1 MENEMDQHEK
11 NLVAQSHDPAMA
23 ARIIRNIANVESD
36 WHLAS
41 DLLSE
46 RMMREVRALVAKLT
60 PKEWKV
66 ADSGW
71 SALIVPPD
79 WKMTKGVGKG
89 DAWLEI
95 VEFCDAEDEYSWIA
109 AAIGVG
115 STKMGLELVFRNG
128 LLPLAQ
134 KVFANDKALDALL
147 KLGFVRNEAKDQLF
161 LPVKVSGDLLAKGW
175 EENDLDK
182 ALAPIGKAV
191 ELAISAKA
199 ELDKIV
205 EQVRAAA
212 KLK

>member
-1 MENEMDQHEK
+1 MDQHEK
-11 NLVAQSHDPAMA
+11 NLVEQSHDPAVA

>member
-1 MENEMDQHEK
+1 MDQHEK
-11 NLVAQSHDPAMA
+11 ALVAQSHDPAVA
-23 ARIIRNIANVESD
+23 ARIIRNIANVEND

-41 DLLSE
+41 DLLSD
-46 RMMREVRALVAKLT
+46 RMMQEVRALVAKLT
-60 PKEWKV
+60 PKDWKV

-71 SALIVPPD
+71 SAMMVPPD

-95 VEFCDAEDEYSWIA
+95 VEFCDADDEYSWIA
-109 AAIGVG
+109 AAVGVG

-128 LLPLAQ
+128 LSSSARTVLG
-134 KVFANDKALDALL
+134 NDKAVSALL
-147 KLGFVRNEAKDQLF
+147 KLGFVRDEAKEQLF
-161 LPVKVSGDLLAKGW
+161 LPVKVSADLLAKGW

-191 ELAISAKA
+191 ELAISAKP

-205 EQVRAAA
+205 GLVREAA
-212 KLK
+212 KRK

>member
-11 NLVAQSHDPAMA
+11 NLVAQSHDPAIA

>member
-11 NLVAQSHDPAMA
+11 NLVAQSHDPAIA

-115 STKMGLELVFRNG
+115 STKMGMELVFRNG

-134 KVFANDKALDALL
+134 KVLANDKALDALL

>member
-1 MENEMDQHEK
+1 
-11 NLVAQSHDPAMA
+11 
-23 ARIIRNIANVESD
+23 
-36 WHLAS
+36 
-41 DLLSE
+41 
-46 RMMREVRALVAKLT
+46 
-60 PKEWKV
+60 
-66 ADSGW
+66 
-71 SALIVPPD
+71 
-79 WKMTKGVGKG
+79 
-89 DAWLEI
+89 
-95 VEFCDAEDEYSWIA
+95 
-109 AAIGVG
+109 
-115 STKMGLELVFRNG
+115 
-128 LLPLAQ
+128 LAQ

>member
-1 MENEMDQHEK
+1 MDQHEK
-11 NLVAQSHDPAMA
+11 NLVAQSHDPAIA

>member
-1 MENEMDQHEK
+1 MDQHEK
-11 NLVAQSHDPAMA
+11 NLVAQSHDPAVA
-23 ARIIRNIANVESD
+23 ARIIRNIANVEND

-71 SALIVPPD
+71 SALIVPPE

-95 VEFCDAEDEYSWIA
+95 VEYCDAEDEYSWIA

-161 LPVKVSGDLLAKGW
+161 LPIKVSGDLLAKGW

>member
-1 MENEMDQHEK
+1 MDQHEK
-11 NLVAQSHDPAMA
+11 NLVAQSHDPAIA

-115 STKMGLELVFRNG
+115 STKMGMELVFRNG

-134 KVFANDKALDALL
+134 KVLANDKALDALL

>member
-1 MENEMDQHEK
+1 MDQHEK
-11 NLVAQSHDPAMA
+11 NLVAQSHDPAVA

>member
-1 MENEMDQHEK
+1 
-11 NLVAQSHDPAMA
+11 
-23 ARIIRNIANVESD
+23 
-36 WHLAS
+36 
-41 DLLSE
+41 
-46 RMMREVRALVAKLT
+46 MREVRALVAKLT

-128 LLPLAQ
+128 LLTMAQ
-134 KVFANDKALDALL
+134 KVFANDKTLDALL